1 MAVNIELLNQ
11 ISENQHDLENFVSLT
26 RTKINA
32 KLAEVLRIQES
43 PCHTLQA
50 ALEYSTLSQGKRL
63 RALLL
68 YATVDLLI
76 NNKPS
81 SEPVLNNYILNTNLD
96 TLILNAACSIELVH
110 TYSLVHDDL
119 PCLDNDDFR
128 RNQPS
133 CHKQFDEA
141 TALLVGDALQTVAFD
156 ILSANIC
163 EDEHILAKQLKIINI
178 LSQAIG
184 PSGMVG
190 GQSLELNHDYLTR
203 PKQDLDLLKYLEQ
216 HKKALDTIH
225 LLKTGKLIAAAFQMA
240 AVIADCKGIHYEL
253 MTKIGENIG
262 LIYQINDDISDYNQ
276 DLSSDLDVNVDVVQT
291 SRNYIYSLG
300 VDRTEKILKQIM
312 EDTLA
317 ILDAF
322 DAKGSFLAELVLA
335 IYQSDE

>member
-1 MAVNIELLNQ
+1 MAVNFELLNQ
-11 ISENQHDLENFVSLT
+11 ISEKQRDLENFVSLT

-32 KLAEVLRIQES
+32 KLAEVLRIKES

-50 ALEYSTLSQGKRL
+50 ALEYSTLSPGKRL

-81 SEPVLNNYILNTNLD
+81 TEPVLNNYILNTNID
-96 TLILNAACSIELVH
+96 ALILNAACSIELVH

-133 CHKQFDEA
+133 CHKKFDEA

-156 ILSANIC
+156 ILSANFC

-184 PSGMVG
+184 SCGMVG
-190 GQSLELNHDYLTR
+190 GQSLELNHHYLNK
-203 PKQDLDLLKYLEQ
+203 PEPGLDLPKYLGQ
-216 HKKALDTIH
+216 HRQILDKIH

-240 AVIADCKGIHYEL
+240 AVIADCKGIYYEL

-262 LIYQINDDISDYNQ
+262 LIYQIKDDISDYNQ
-276 DLSSDLDVNVDVVQT
+276 DLKADIDTDITQT

-300 VDRTEKILKQIM
+300 VDRTEQILEQLIK
-312 EDTLA
+312 DTLA
-317 ILDAF
+317 FLDAF
-322 DAKGSFLAELVLA
+322 NAKGSFLADLVLA